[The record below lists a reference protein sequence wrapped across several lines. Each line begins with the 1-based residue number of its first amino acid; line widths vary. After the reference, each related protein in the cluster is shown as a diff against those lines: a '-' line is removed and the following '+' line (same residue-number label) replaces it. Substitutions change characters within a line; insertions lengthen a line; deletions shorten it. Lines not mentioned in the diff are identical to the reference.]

1 MHEYEK
7 YCVMFIML
15 ASMRYNRL
23 DLCTIVTLKLL
34 IKVHMTTRQKLPLSQ
49 HKTSRF

>member
-7 YCVMFIML
+7 YCFMFIML

-23 DLCTIVTLKLL
+23 DLGTILTLKPL
-34 IKVHMTTRQKLPLSQ
+34 IKVHMTTRLKLSL
-49 HKTSRF
+49 KTKPPVFN